1 MQDHVDKI
9 MAQWAAT
16 GIAADVSPMAVL
28 TRIFRLNKQ
37 MRQPLAA
44 TFRKHNLHD
53 GDFDLLATLFRSH
66 QPAGMTPNELRSSI
80 VLSSGAMT
88 NRLDG
93 LESAG
98 LIVRTAN
105 PQDRRSTLIKLTT
118 KGRQTVEDSLTD
130 YLGVLENLLSCLST
144 AERNTGAA
152 ILRKLLIHIEGTAD
166 E

>member
-9 MAQWAAT
+9 IAQWT
-16 GIAADVSPMAVL
+16 ETRVAADVSPMAVL

-37 MRQPLAA
+37 MRQPLAT

-53 GDFDLLATLFRSH
+53 GDFDLLATLFRSN
-66 QPAGMTPNELRSSI
+66 QPAGMTPNELRSSV

-98 LIVRTAN
+98 LVVRAAN

-118 KGRQTVEDSLTD
+118 KGRQTVEESLAD
-130 YLGVLENLLSCLST
+130 YLDVLENLLSCLSR
-144 AERNTGAA
+144 AERNTAAA
-152 ILRKLLIHIEGTAD
+152 ILRKLLIHIEGAAD